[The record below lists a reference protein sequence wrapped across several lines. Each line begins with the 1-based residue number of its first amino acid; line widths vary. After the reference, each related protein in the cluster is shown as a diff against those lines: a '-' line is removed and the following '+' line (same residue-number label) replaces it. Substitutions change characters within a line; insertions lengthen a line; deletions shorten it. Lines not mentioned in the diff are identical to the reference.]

1 MTLTKEQITKIRQ
14 AFSSTIK
21 PIIIFD
27 DDPDGLSSFLMTYKF
42 IKEGRGIPVKNS
54 PEVGV
59 EFAKKVNDYSPDL
72 VIILDKPIVSQEFI
86 DKVNAKIIWID
97 HHPPIERKG
106 IKYYNP
112 LLNDPKDNRPTSY
125 WVYKV
130 VQQNLWIGMTGMIG
144 DWFLPEKELVD
155 KFIEKYPELLSPKI
169 NKPEVAIHESEIGKL
184 IRVFAFNLKG
194 KVSDVI
200 KSIKTLTR
208 IKEPEEILEQTT
220 PGGRF
225 VFKKYEKLAKIYGEL
240 IKNVKVDPN
249 EELVVVKYEKQ
260 EYSFSAILSNELIYR
275 YPDKFILIAWEYEK
289 EYKCSMRSVNRVIPP
304 ILKKALIGVNGY
316 GGGHDHACGGSIK
329 VDSFE
334 MFVENL
340 KNQLK

>member
-1 MTLTKEQITKIRQ
+1 MTLTKEQITEIRQ

-21 PIIIFD
+21 PVIIFD

-59 EFAKKVNDYSPDL
+59 EFAKKVNDYAPDL

-97 HHPPIERKG
+97 HHPPLERKG

-125 WVYKV
+125 WVYKA

-144 DWFLPEKELVD
+144 DWFLPEKKLVD
-155 KFIEKYPELLSPKI
+155 EFIEKYPELLSPEI

-208 IKEPEEILEQTT
+208 IKEPEEILKQTT
-220 PGGRF
+220 PRGRF
-225 VFKKYEKLAKIYGEL
+225 VFKKYEKLAKIYDKL

-275 YPDKFILIAWEYEK
+275 YPDKFILIAWEYEG
-289 EYKCSMRSVNRVIPP
+289 EYKCSMRSVKRIIPP

-316 GGGHDHACGGSIK
+316 GGGHDHACGGCIK
-329 VDSFE
+329 VDSFDL
-334 MFVENL
+334 FVENL
-340 KNQLK
+340 KKEL